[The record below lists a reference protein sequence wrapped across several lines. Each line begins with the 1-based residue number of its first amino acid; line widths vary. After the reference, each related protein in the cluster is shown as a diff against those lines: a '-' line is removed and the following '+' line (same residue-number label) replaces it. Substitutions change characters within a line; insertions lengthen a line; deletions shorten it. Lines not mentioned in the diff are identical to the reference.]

1 MRKATTMKFD
11 FDKIND
17 RRNTCSSKW
26 NVKDNELPLT
36 IADMDFE
43 TAPAIKNAIIKRAES
58 GIYGYTEPGED
69 WYEAYVSFYKRRHN
83 FTIDKDWLLFS
94 TGVVPTISSS
104 VRKLTKEGDYVVV
117 TPPVYNIFYNSI
129 VNNGRKPLEVPLL
142 EKDGHYDID
151 FTGLEKAFSEER
163 ATLFILCNPHNPVGR
178 IWNADELK
186 RIGEL
191 AKKHNVIVLSDEIH
205 AEITRPS
212 LSYVPFLSIN
222 NLNKEVGFAAISV
235 TKAFN
240 LAGIQTSAIIVPDP
254 KLRALINRQINTD
267 EVAEG
272 NVFSYLSSVT
282 ALNEGEEWLDEMREY
297 VFSNRDFVEGYIRK
311 EIPLL
316 KTIKAD
322 ATYLLWLDIR
332 DLTSESA
339 GFAEFLRNETG
350 LLLSKGDVYG
360 ATGKGFLRMNL
371 AYPRSVLLDALN
383 RLQNGVEA
391 FSHKK

>member
-1 MRKATTMKFD
+1 MKFD

-17 RRNTCSSKW
+17 RRNTSSSKW

-151 FTGLEKAFSEER
+151 FASLEKAFSKER

-240 LAGIQTSAIIVPDP
+240 LAGIQTSAIIVPDS

-297 VFSNRDFVEGYIRK
+297 VFANRDFVEEYIRK

-316 KTIKAD
+316 KTVKAD

-339 GFAEFLRNETG
+339 AFAEFLRNETG

-360 ATGKGFLRMNL
+360 ATGEGFLRMNL
-371 AYPRSVLLDALN
+371 AYPRSVLIDALK
-383 RLQNGVEA
+383 RLQKGVEA

>member
-178 IWNADELK
+178 IWNEDELK
-186 RIGEL
+186 
-191 AKKHNVIVLSDEIH
+191 
-205 AEITRPS
+205 
-212 LSYVPFLSIN
+212 
-222 NLNKEVGFAAISV
+222 
-235 TKAFN
+235 
-240 LAGIQTSAIIVPDP
+240 
-254 KLRALINRQINTD
+254 
-267 EVAEG
+267 
-272 NVFSYLSSVT
+272 
-282 ALNEGEEWLDEMREY
+282 
-297 VFSNRDFVEGYIRK
+297 
-311 EIPLL
+311 
-316 KTIKAD
+316 
-322 ATYLLWLDIR
+322 
-332 DLTSESA
+332 
-339 GFAEFLRNETG
+339 
-350 LLLSKGDVYG
+350 
-360 ATGKGFLRMNL
+360 
-371 AYPRSVLLDALN
+371 
-383 RLQNGVEA
+383 
-391 FSHKK
+391 

>member
-1 MRKATTMKFD
+1 M
-11 FDKIND
+11 
-17 RRNTCSSKW
+17 
-26 NVKDNELPLT
+26 
-36 IADMDFE
+36 
-43 TAPAIKNAIIKRAES
+43 
-58 GIYGYTEPGED
+58 
-69 WYEAYVSFYKRRHN
+69 
-83 FTIDKDWLLFS
+83 
-94 TGVVPTISSS
+94 
-104 VRKLTKEGDYVVV
+104 
-117 TPPVYNIFYNSI
+117 
-129 VNNGRKPLEVPLL
+129 
-142 EKDGHYDID
+142 
-151 FTGLEKAFSEER
+151 
-163 ATLFILCNPHNPVGR
+163 
-178 IWNADELK
+178 
-186 RIGEL
+186 
-191 AKKHNVIVLSDEIH
+191 IVLSDEIH

-212 LSYVPFLSIN
+212 FSYIPFLSIN

-297 VFSNRDFVEGYIRK
+297 VFANRDFVEEYIRK

-332 DLTSESA
+332 SLTSESA
-339 GFAEFLRNETG
+339 AFAEFLRNETG

-360 ATGKGFLRMNL
+360 ATGEGFLRMNL

-383 RLQNGVEA
+383 RLQKGVEA